1 MTNRRVGSVHRVRLT
16 RLAPQSTSA
25 AAPVL
30 QTHRGEGQGTC
41 TTGRHRPRTA
51 CTSGRGT
58 TSAPM
63 DAMRRCRSPVGDRS
77 AADGMVLNGGA
88 AGTGAG
94 NVMNASS
101 RYLVTCCPS
110 PCRDTRAAVV
120 LMSDG
125 PLPRISVGPSRPTGP
140 APTATHLTGVW
151 RGRATA
157 TCRSG
162 HGSVLASGRRSF
174 GALQSPRAGQL
185 FPGWPDHRP
194 QTVPSPRGLRGRRPD
209 PLGLSSGAVRPPE
222 SEVKSDG

>member
-1 MTNRRVGSVHRVRLT
+1 MQGRQELTNRRVGSVHRVRLT

-162 HGSVLASGRRSF
+162 HGSVSRVGEGHSELAEPTGWSAISRVARPSTTDCSVPTRAA
-174 GALQSPRAGQL
+174 GATSRPAGA
-185 FPGWPDHRP
+185 
-194 QTVPSPRGLRGRRPD
+194 VIRGREAA
-209 PLGLSSGAVRPPE
+209 G
-222 SEVKSDG
+222 K